1 MGFLKMAKHKA
12 AMATIAAV
20 VMMFTTSL
28 EAAEK
33 VTVGVSPTTSTGGVF
48 VALEKG
54 FFKDEGLD
62 VELQVFS
69 SSTAPMLPLLA
80 KGDLDV
86 GGGVLTASLF
96 DTSAGGVGLW
106 LVADKGSV
114 QKDADYLKLMV
125 RTDLVA
131 SGRYKTYSD
140 LKGFKVGVPSLGG
153 TSQEAAMA
161 LFLKKGGLRASD
173 VEYVKAGYSDAAKLF
188 QAKAI
193 DAYIHLEPYV
203 ADLVKSKTAV
213 VIEGLYAIHPEQ
225 QSAAIFYSPK
235 FAEKRR
241 DVGVKFM
248 KAYIRGCRA
257 YNAAFLS
264 DRKAAE
270 FRELV
275 GILTKWTSIKDEAV
289 YANMIPAGLR
299 DDASLN
305 MKSLKDD
312 VDYYV
317 SRKYLKAA
325 PDFSKIVDLEFVEK
339 AKAMLEPGK
348 KAEKTKKKLS

>member
-1 MGFLKMAKHKA
+1 MKNMISKLIASSVLSVIVTFA
-12 AMATIAAV
+12 ASAQAT
-20 VMMFTTSL
+20 
-28 EAAEK
+28 EK

-62 VELQVFS
+62 VELQVFA
-69 SSTAPMLPLLA
+69 SSTAPMMPLLA

-96 DTSAGGVGLW
+96 DTSASGVGVL

-125 RTDLVA
+125 RSDLVK

-153 TSQEAAMA
+153 TSQEAAMS
-161 LFLKKGGLRASD
+161 LFLKKGGLKASD

-188 QAKAI
+188 QAKGI
-193 DAYIHLEPYV
+193 DAYIQLEPYV
-203 ADLVKSKTAV
+203 ADLVKSGTAT
-213 VIEGLYAIHPEQ
+213 VIDGLYSIHPGQ
-225 QSAAIFYSPK
+225 QSAAIFYSPV
-235 FAEKRR
+235 FAKNRH

-257 YNAAFLS
+257 YNAAFRS
-264 DRKAAE
+264 DRQSAE
-270 FRELV
+270 FKELV
-275 GILTKWTSIKDEAV
+275 KILTKWTSIKDEAV
-289 YANMIPAGLR
+289 YKDMIPAGLY

-305 MKSLKDD
+305 VKSIQQDIE
-312 VDYYV
+312 YYL
-317 SRKYLKAA
+317 SQKYLKAQ
-325 PDFSKIVDLEFVEK
+325 PDLSKIVDVEFVEK
-339 AKAMLEPGK
+339 AKSMLEPK
-348 KAEKTKKKLS
+348 KESTKSKRKKS